1 MRRFT
6 ELTVVGVCAV
16 SLAASMAVVLGANA
30 QQDGIQ
36 QVTPQEVAGALK
48 KAGFQPMTGEMA
60 GHMLNVPVNRHNIIG
75 AKPPEVKNPYAGDR
89 QAWAKGKK
97 LYESLNCAVCHGQQ
111 GGGGQGVPLS
121 LGHWKY
127 GEAAANV
134 YLDISHGRPKGM
146 PAWGNALPPQ
156 LIWYLVTYVKTLPLP
171 ESQKP
176 GLPPKTPVSLENK
189 GRQAPITRNFGYP
202 PSSGA
207 P

>member
-6 ELTVVGVCAV
+6 EFTVAGVCAA
-16 SLAASMAVVLGANA
+16 SLAASMAVVLGAHA
-30 QQDGIQ
+30 QSAIQ
-36 QVTPQEVAGALK
+36 QVKPQQVADALK
-48 KAGFQPMTGEMA
+48 AAGFKPMTGEME
-60 GHMLNVPVNRHNIIG
+60 GQMLKVPVNRHNIIG
-75 AKPPEVKNPYAGDR
+75 AKPPEIKNPYAGDK
-89 QAWAKGKK
+89 QAWAQGKK

-127 GEAAANV
+127 GEEAANV

-176 GLPPKTPVSLENK
+176 GPPPKTPISLQNK
-189 GRQAPITRNFGYP
+189 SRQAPITRNFGYP

-207 P
+207 R